1 MKLAKLEANEAMK
14 IGPKYKMCRRL
25 GVAIF
30 EKCQTQKFT
39 LALAASRST
48 KIRKHRS
55 GPRSDFALQHLEKQK
70 MRLTYGLS
78 EKQFSRYVKESVAKK
93 GVSALGTLYG
103 RVESRLDNV
112 VYRLGFA
119 PTRAAARQMVSHG
132 HIQLNGRRMNVPSHR
147 VVVGDSIEIA
157 ERSKE
162 KTIFAPL
169 DERLKEH
176 SLPAWL
182 TSDVSKKTG
191 RLMREPEFEPGSL
204 SFDLNA
210 VVEFYSR

>member
-1 MKLAKLEANEAMK
+1 MKTGPQYK
-14 IGPKYKMCRRL
+14 ICRRL

-30 EKCQTQKFT
+30 EKCQTQKF
-39 LALAASRST
+39 AQKIAASRST
-48 KIRKHRS
+48 KVRKHRS

-70 MRLTYGLS
+70 MRLMYGLS
-78 EKQFSRYVKESVAKK
+78 EKQFSRYVKEAVAKK
-93 GVSALGTLYG
+93 GASALSLLYG

-119 PTRAAARQMVSHG
+119 PTRAAARQVVSHG
-132 HIQLNGRRMNVPSHR
+132 HMQLNGRRMNIPSHR
-147 VVVGDSIEIA
+147 VVVGDTVSIG

-162 KTIFAPL
+162 KTIFASL

-182 TSDVSKKTG
+182 SSDASKKTG
-191 RLMREPEFEPGSL
+191 QIMREPDFDPGSL
-204 SFDLNA
+204 VFDLNA